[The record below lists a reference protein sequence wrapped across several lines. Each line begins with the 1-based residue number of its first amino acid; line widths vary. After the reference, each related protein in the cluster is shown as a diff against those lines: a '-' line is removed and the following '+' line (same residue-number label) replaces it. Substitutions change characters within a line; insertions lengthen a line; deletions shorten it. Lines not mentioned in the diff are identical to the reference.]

1 MWTKVLGQA
10 LLPLNL
16 AIEATLLALLLRRLG
31 RRRLANVLFGLGFA
45 VLVASSIP
53 VVAQGLVRGLEGQHA
68 PMSVETTPTADAI
81 VLLGGALGPARPPR
95 LSAELTDGSDRV
107 LHAARLYR
115 AKKAPLVIASGGAG
129 PGGGDEPPE
138 SRDLA
143 DLLVEWGVPREA
155 ILEEGASGDTH
166 ENAVETK
173 RILDARGL
181 KRVLLVTSALHMP
194 RAVAVFRRAGVDAIP
209 CPTDFLA
216 IEPARRTALDYL
228 PDGEALLHSTAA
240 THEWIGRLWYRV
252 RGWE

>member
-1 MWTKVLGQA
+1 MWTKVVGQA

-16 AIEATLLALLLRRLG
+16 AFEATILALLLRRLG
-31 RRRLANVLFGLGFA
+31 RRRLAALVFGLGFL
-45 VLVASSIP
+45 VLLLGSIP
-53 VVAQGLVRGLEGQHA
+53 VVAQGLVRGLEGQHPPLPIEA
-68 PMSVETTPTADAI
+68 TPTADAI

-95 LSAELTDGSDRV
+95 LTAELSDGSDRV
-107 LHAARLYR
+107 LHAARLFR

-129 PGGGDEPPE
+129 PDGGDESPE

-143 DLLVEWGVPREA
+143 DLLLEWGVPRDA
-155 ILEEGASGDTH
+155 IVEEGASGDTH

-181 KRVLLVTSALHMP
+181 RRVLLVTSALHMP
-194 RAVAVFRRAGVDAIP
+194 RALAVFRRAGVEAVP

-216 IEPARRTALDYL
+216 TEPARRTALDYL
-228 PDGEALLHSTAA
+228 PDAEALLHSTAA